1 MASSSEL
8 DKRPA
13 VDPHEEPS
21 HEWGWHGTLPKGT
34 RIAGWLSAG
43 FCFLMLIG
51 NHHGQTE
58 NIYLIADAEAKT
70 TKLAIGADHAGFAL
84 KQHLVAALVRLVR
97 ALGAFYRNADAAARR
112 AIEAS
117 DWRISF
123 PVEIRVPHDAS
134 DLSSAGTSRSVCQP
148 VFAEKLIRG
157 AHWTCTRSFSK
168 SSGELSTGSRPRPS
182 RNFFWNNF

>member
-34 RIAGWLSAG
+34 RIAGWLSAI

-58 NIYLIADAEAKT
+58 NIWLIASGVT
-70 TKLAIGADHAGFAL
+70 IIAL
-84 KQHLVAALVRLVR
+84 LLW
-97 ALGAFYRNADAAARR
+97 DMARR
-112 AIEAS
+112 RTS
-117 DWRISF
+117 WR
-123 PVEIRVPHDAS
+123 R
-134 DLSSAGTSRSVCQP
+134 
-148 VFAEKLIRG
+148 
-157 AHWTCTRSFSK
+157 
-168 SSGELSTGSRPRPS
+168 
-182 RNFFWNNF
+182 